1 MRRQALGS
9 VQSSSPLRNS
19 IITPD
24 EVPHGDKRAKWR
36 ADAPAVGTAGFGEEG
51 ILAFRGGVE
60 DVVQLW
66 ARLGRSD

>member
-9 VQSSSPLRNS
+9 VRSSSPLRNS
-19 IITPD
+19 IIT
-24 EVPHGDKRAKWR
+24 RR
-36 ADAPAVGTAGFGEEG
+36 TATSAQNGERTLQPLVTSGFGEEG

-60 DVVQLW
+60 DVGQLW